1 MTSNTLISIINTLS
15 NKTGFFFFQVSIN
28 PSLAQI
34 KLFEN
39 FAKNSFL
46 SYARF
51 LHVVFIILLFF
62 SLLSP
67 PNDYT
72 LQSKS
77 LPPTDNVAS
86 EVFLSK
92 SGFISTNHY
101 RIHASLHWCREM
113 NRLIITFASWKTEIV
128 GKIISNLNFPFLSS
142 IRDILLCSFSSSI

>member
-1 MTSNTLISIINTLS
+1 MTSNTLISIINTLC
-15 NKTGFFFFQVSIN
+15 NKIGFFFFQVSIN

-77 LPPTDNVAS
+77 LPPTDNVAA

-92 SGFISTNHY
+92 SGFISTNNY
-101 RIHASLHWCREM
+101 QIHASFLHWCREM
-113 NRLIITFASWKTEIV
+113 NRLITFASWKTEIV
-128 GKIISNLNFPFLSS
+128 GKIISNVNFPFLSS
-142 IRDILLCSFSSSI
+142 IRGTILYSS